1 MYTICEK
8 ILDSSRETLFR
19 SILCAARYSRSSTL
33 APSMY
38 SIMSTLLFA
47 DITSGMYK
55 DVLMFSKFFT
65 AFLAFLASLLKS
77 SSLGRFSR
85 ISSPSHVNSNSGNHR
100 FIQPPNTL
108 RQSGIQAETNEEIP
122 RVNSTISISISLNSS
137 KPGCCSY
144 GHEYR
149 SEEMYVTRPAHLDR
163 YSLPGL
169 LMVGNVNLS
178 QTSNTDRL
186 GVEVVKDF
194 GQRLPHI

>member
-1 MYTICEK
+1 MN
-8 ILDSSRETLFR
+8 
-19 SILCAARYSRSSTL
+19 
-33 APSMY
+33 SM
-38 SIMSTLLFA
+38 MSTLLFA
-47 DITSGMYK
+47 DITSGIYK

-100 FIQPPNTL
+100 FSQPANEL
-108 RQSGIQAETNEEIP
+108 HQSGIQVEANEEIP

-144 GHEYR
+144 DDEYR
-149 SEEMYVTRPAHLDR
+149 CEEICVTWTAHLDR
-163 YSLPGL
+163 YGL
-169 LMVGNVNLS
+169 ARFPMVSNVNLS
-178 QTSNTDRL
+178 QTGNTDRL

>member
-8 ILDSSRETLFR
+8 ILDNSRETLLR

-33 APSMY
+33 EPSMY
-38 SIMSTLLFA
+38 SMISTLWFA
-47 DITSGMYK
+47 DITSGIYK

-100 FIQPPNTL
+100 FIQPPKEL
-108 RQSGIQAETNEEIP
+108 RQSGIQVETNEEIP

-144 GHEYR
+144 DNGYR
-149 SEEMYVTRPAHLDR
+149 CLEIGVTRTAHLDSYGFPR
-163 YSLPGL
+163 FP
-169 LMVGNVNLS
+169 MVGNVNLS
-178 QTSNTDRL
+178 
-186 GVEVVKDF
+186 
-194 GQRLPHI
+194 